1 MPGLAREMAQTSPRL
16 IYSAVSH
23 EANHVLLRE
32 RVRSPSPE
40 AGKIPRREQVR
51 CTKLQAHFSHQ
62 QGWGLAIATH
72 FDEFHPATLCSGY
85 HSILVRTRYHTA
97 PPDSAVHRGGIKGGI
112 KTLRA
117 GPSKSQHSTGACEV
131 VVNAMLPA
139 VVPTGPEM

>member
-1 MPGLAREMAQTSPRL
+1 MYCCVNEYAALAQKPGKFLGGSRCG
-16 IYSAVSH
+16 V
-23 EANHVLLRE
+23 
-32 RVRSPSPE
+32 PSF
-40 AGKIPRREQVR
+40 RRIFPISR
-51 CTKLQAHFSHQ
+51 GGL
-62 QGWGLAIATH
+62 WGLAIATH